1 MLSSS
6 KETGVHFV
14 RHGFRVWFL
23 AFLTAGLMTG
33 CALSPENNQ
42 SESQQDGASKAPS
55 ADALSDTD
63 LCACDSPIATD
74 HFDAALQQLAV
85 GDYEAARESLTQHG
99 ASGLDQASQESNVG
113 LDLIDAIAAQN
124 LEPNSDEADPVSA
137 RGSALRL
144 LLALIV
150 DLQNQIAEA
159 EADNAQMRVELE
171 KREEALKRLRELT
184 LGQPES

>member
-6 KETGVHFV
+6 KETGVHYV
-14 RHGFRVWFL
+14 RRGFRVWVL
-23 AFLTAGLMTG
+23 GFLTAGFMTG
-33 CALSPENNQ
+33 CALAPEDNQ
-42 SESQQDGASKAPS
+42 SGSQQEPTAETSS
-55 ADALSDTD
+55 SEALSDGA
-63 LCACDSPIATD
+63 LCACDSPTATD
-74 HFDAALQQLAV
+74 HFDAALEQLAV
-85 GDYEAARESLTQHG
+85 GDYEAARVSLTQHG
-99 ASGLDQASQESNVG
+99 ASGLDQAAQESNVG

-124 LEPNSDEADPVSA
+124 LEPNGAEADPISA

-150 DLQNQIAEA
+150 DLQNQVARA
-159 EADNAQMRVELE
+159 QADNTQMKVELE

>member
-1 MLSSS
+1 M
-6 KETGVHFV
+6 

-23 AFLTAGLMTG
+23 AFLTTGLMTG
-33 CALSPENNQ
+33 CALSPENSQ
-42 SESQQDGASKAPS
+42 SESQQDGASKTSS

-63 LCACDSPIATD
+63 LCACDSPIAAD
-74 HFDAALQQLAV
+74 HFDSALQQLAV
-85 GDYEAARESLTQHG
+85 GDYEAARESLILHG

-113 LDLIDAIAAQN
+113 LDLIDAIVAQN

-144 LLALIV
+144 LLALIA

-159 EADNAQMRVELE
+159 QADNAQMRIELD